1 MEKSVTNQKLL
12 IIGASGFVGTKLFSH
27 FKKEKG
33 FQVWGTYCN
42 NAKNGLFKLDITDG
56 LSVRMLIKTLK
67 PDVIILTAVYH
78 ESILSKLNKD
88 RAILIHILGTK
99 NVVDVCK
106 EINAK
111 LIYISTPLVFNGNKK
126 FYEENDLV
134 NPLFVYGQTK
144 LEAEKLTQTLN
155 THLILRFN
163 LIYGYNGSGFTNSL
177 IGKLLGSDKLIVDA
191 KHVRQPMFIDDVAM
205 VIKKLLYS
213 NQNGIFHLAGP
224 HLMTKYE
231 LLSKLKESLS
241 VDCEVIP
248 DSTDISCYKNVTV
261 STKKAEDLGIKF
273 TTLNDALVQIEKE
286 ITCKR
291 IKFINSK
298 GNINVGIYGSNFV

>member
-12 IIGASGFVGTKLFSH
+12 IIGASGFVGTKLFS
-27 FKKEKG
+27 FFRNEKDYY
-33 FQVWGTYCN
+33 VWGTYCN
-42 NAKNGLFKLDITDG
+42 NFKSGLYKLDITDG

-67 PDVIILTAVYH
+67 PDVIILTAVYYK
-78 ESILSKLNKD
+78 SILSKLNKD

-163 LIYGYNGSGFTNSL
+163 L
-177 IGKLLGSDKLIVDA
+177 
-191 KHVRQPMFIDDVAM
+191 
-205 VIKKLLYS
+205 
-213 NQNGIFHLAGP
+213 
-224 HLMTKYE
+224 
-231 LLSKLKESLS
+231 
-241 VDCEVIP
+241 
-248 DSTDISCYKNVTV
+248 
-261 STKKAEDLGIKF
+261 
-273 TTLNDALVQIEKE
+273 
-286 ITCKR
+286 
-291 IKFINSK
+291 
-298 GNINVGIYGSNFV
+298 